1 MSVKSENFIRISENR
16 VNKIVILISKLSNLM
31 NPSFYEYSDEQIDKL
46 FNRIQKE
53 LDKEKKEFKKNSRKK
68 HKVEL

>member
-1 MSVKSENFIRISENR
+1 MSVKSENFKRISENR
-16 VNKIVILISKLSNLM
+16 INKIVMLISRLSNLM
-31 NPSFYEYSDEQIDKL
+31 NPSFYEYTDKQIDEM

-53 LDKEKKEFKKNSRKK
+53 LDKEKREFKEKSKKK

>member
-1 MSVKSENFIRISENR
+1 MSVKSENFERISENR
-16 VNKIVILISKLSNLM
+16 INKIVTLVSKLSNSM
-31 NPSFYEYSDEQIDKL
+31 NPSFYEYTDKQIDDM

-53 LDKEKKEFKKNSRKK
+53 LDKSKKEFKEYSKKK

>member
-1 MSVKSENFIRISENR
+1 MSVKSENFERISENR
-16 VNKIVILISKLSNLM
+16 INKIVTLISKLSNLM
-31 NPSFYEYSDEQIDKL
+31 NPSFYEYTDKQIDEM

-53 LDKEKKEFKKNSRKK
+53 LDKSKKDFKDNSKKK

>member
-1 MSVKSENFIRISENR
+1 MSVKSDNFERISENR
-16 VNKIVILISKLSNLM
+16 INKIVTLISKLSNLM
-31 NPSFYEYSDEQIDKL
+31 NPSFYEYTDKQIDEM

-53 LDKEKKEFKKNSRKK
+53 LDKSKKEFKEYSKKK